1 MFWKNWFKR
10 KPRLG
15 SEKNNE
21 LIELDNIKAIV
32 VTDLGNV
39 RTNNEDM
46 GLFVRIADERIR
58 RERGH
63 LLLVADGMG
72 GHNAGEVASRMAAE
86 VISQEYFKHKGTI
99 ENCLLFALKTANQKI
114 YEASQAKPQYRGM
127 GTTCTA
133 IVIQEQQLFYAH
145 VGDSRAYLFKNQAIT
160 QLTEDHTLVQDMV
173 KKGEI
178 TAEEAETHPKRNIL
192 TNAMGTRPE
201 IRIDVGKC
209 NELFEENDR
218 LLLCSDGLYDY
229 LTDTDLSQYLL
240 AENLRTIANDMVQ
253 EAKNRGGHDN
263 ITVVLVEKNEAKAEI
278 EARETRDFDIPQTQ
292 EFEMP

>member
-1 MFWKNWFKR
+1 MNFWKNWFRR
-10 KPRLG
+10 KPRH

-46 GLFVRIADERIR
+46 GLFVRIADENIQKA
-58 RERGH
+58 RGH

-86 VISQEYFKHKGTI
+86 VVSREYFRHKGSI
-99 ENCLLFALKTANQKI
+99 ETCLAFALKTANQKI

-133 IVIQEQQLFYAH
+133 IVIQEQQLYFAH
-145 VGDSRAYLFKNQAIT
+145 VGDSRAYLFKNQEIT
-160 QLTEDHTLVQDMV
+160 RLTEDHTYVQELV
-173 KKGEI
+173 KNGEI
-178 TAEEAETHPKRNIL
+178 TAEEAETHPKRNLL
-192 TNAMGTRPE
+192 TNAMGTKPT

-209 NELFEENDR
+209 TQTFDETDKILV
-218 LLLCSDGLYDY
+218 CSDGLYDY
-229 LTDTDLSQYLL
+229 LTDVDLTEIL
-240 AENLRTIANDMVQ
+240 EDINLREMANFMVQ

-263 ITVVLVEKNEAKAEI
+263 ITVVLVEKNEAKNSV
-278 EARETRDFDIPQTQ
+278 EARETRDFDIPSTQ
-292 EFEMP
+292 EFEIP

>member
-1 MFWKNWFKR
+1 MFWKNWFKN
-10 KPRLG
+10 KPRN
-15 SEKNNE
+15 SQNNNE

-46 GLFVRIADERIR
+46 GLFVRIADEAIR
-58 RERGH
+58 RTKGH

-72 GHNAGEVASRMAAE
+72 GHNAGEVASRMATE
-86 VISQEYFKHKGTI
+86 IISLEYFRHKGSI
-99 ENCLLFALKTANQKI
+99 ENSLTFCLKMANQKI
-114 YEASQAKPQYRGM
+114 YESSQTKPQYKGM

-133 IVIQEQQLFYAH
+133 LVIQEHQLYFAH
-145 VGDSRAYLFKNQAIT
+145 VGDSRAYLFKNQEVIR
-160 QLTEDHTLVQDMV
+160 LTEDHTLVQEMV

-192 TNAMGTRPE
+192 TNAMGTKPE
-201 IRIDVGKC
+201 IRVDVGKC
-209 NELFEENDR
+209 EISFDDNNR

-229 LTDTDLSQYLL
+229 LTDADLTERLQG
-240 AENLRTIANDMVQ
+240 ENLREVANDLVQ

-263 ITVVLVEKNEAKAEI
+263 ITVVLVEKIEAKPAI
-278 EARETRDFDIPQTQ
+278 EVRETRDFDIPQTQ